1 MESITVMVSPEPTR
15 TRLLAIGD
23 GQDVL
28 KAVLPPVACALP
40 RAVVTVLEGLSLWT
54 QQRLSVVLAV
64 DKLAPSF
71 CGSTDLCD
79 ALGYGTRSLHFEVGV
94 AVRHPRRARRR
105 IDGVGDFRDLRVLRA
120 EVER

>member
-23 GQDVL
+23 GRDVL
-28 KAVLPPVACALP
+28 KAVLPPVSCAHP

-54 QQRLSVVLAV
+54 QRRLSVVLAV
-64 DKLAPSF
+64 DEEAPSF
-71 CGSTDLCD
+71 CDSTDLCD
-79 ALGYGTRSLHFEVGV
+79 VLGYGTRSLHFEVGV
-94 AVRHPRRARRR
+94 AVRQTRRARRR
-105 IDGVGDFRDLRVLRA
+105 IDGVADFRDLRVLRA

>member
-1 MESITVMVSPEPTR
+1 MLGWAEGSR
-15 TRLLAIGD
+15 
-23 GQDVL
+23 L
-28 KAVLPPVACALP
+28 KAHWVALAKAPFRSAGP
-40 RAVVTVLEGLSLWT
+40 RDHALEGLSLWT

-64 DKLAPSF
+64 DELAPSF